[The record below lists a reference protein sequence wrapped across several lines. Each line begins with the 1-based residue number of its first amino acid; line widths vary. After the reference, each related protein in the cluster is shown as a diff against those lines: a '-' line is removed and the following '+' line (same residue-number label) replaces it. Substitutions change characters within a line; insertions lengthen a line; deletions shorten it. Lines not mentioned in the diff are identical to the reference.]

1 MILVTGA
8 NGQLGRRI
16 VEHLAARL
24 GSTEGIA
31 VSVRDTAKA
40 ADLAERGISV
50 RQGDFDQPESL
61 VQAFAGADKLVLVST
76 DGPRDVRIQQ
86 HRNAIAAAKAAV
98 VAQVLYTSF
107 VDTRADSPAEFAAVH
122 RATEADLAASGLKFT
137 LLRNTL
143 YAELLPV
150 AVSPALASG
159 VFQLPAGTG
168 KASFVSRDEL
178 AQAIAAAAAA
188 PALAKEIYELTGQT
202 AHDFNEVAAAVAKV
216 SGKPI
221 RYEQVN
227 EDAYADALASYGLP
241 AWLARAVANMY
252 SAVAAGNFEAV
263 TNDFAAL
270 VGHPPRPLA
279 CLVQEMFGSR

>member
-24 GSTEGIA
+24 GSTDGIA
-31 VSVRDTAKA
+31 ASVRDTAKA

-50 RQGDFDQPESL
+50 RQGDFDQPDSL
-61 VQAFAGADKLVLVST
+61 IQAFAGANKLVLVST

-86 HRNAIAAAKAAV
+86 HRNAIAAARAAG

-159 VFQLPAGTG
+159 VFHLPAGTG

-188 PALAKEIYELTGQT
+188 PALAKEVYELTGQT
-202 AHDFNEVAAAVAKV
+202 AHL
-216 SGKPI
+216 SLI
-221 RYEQVN
+221 
-227 EDAYADALASYGLP
+227 
-241 AWLARAVANMY
+241 
-252 SAVAAGNFEAV
+252 
-263 TNDFAAL
+263 
-270 VGHPPRPLA
+270 HI
-279 CLVQEMFGSR
+279 

>member
-241 AWLARAVANMY
+241 A
-252 SAVAAGNFEAV
+252 
-263 TNDFAAL
+263 
-270 VGHPPRPLA
+270 
-279 CLVQEMFGSR
+279 